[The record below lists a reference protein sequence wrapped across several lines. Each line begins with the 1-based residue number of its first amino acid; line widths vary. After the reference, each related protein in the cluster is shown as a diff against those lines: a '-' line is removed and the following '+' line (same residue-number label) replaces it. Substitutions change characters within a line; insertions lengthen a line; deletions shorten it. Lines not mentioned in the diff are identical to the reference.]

1 MWSAMPGWLKFT
13 LIVVILAWLGLIPAT
28 IHLLIS
34 LADSLKTAAHTAVP
48 SSHGLTPLRSMMYHR

>member
-1 MWSAMPGWLKFT
+1 MWSAMPGWLKFA

-34 LADSLKTAAHTAVP
+34 LADSLKTAAHTATHT
-48 SSHGLTPLRSMMYHR
+48 HGLTPLRSLVYHR